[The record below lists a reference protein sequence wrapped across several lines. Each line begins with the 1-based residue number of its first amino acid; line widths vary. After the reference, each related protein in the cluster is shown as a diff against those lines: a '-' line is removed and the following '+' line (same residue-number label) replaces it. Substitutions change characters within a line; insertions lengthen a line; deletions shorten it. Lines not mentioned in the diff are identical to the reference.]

1 MKIIRISTDNEISM
15 HEFPE
20 GTYREQ
26 NKALRSLIGPMCETY
41 EHVLPKRLYSE
52 LGVPGKVL
60 REAGGFVSML
70 IDEEGLY
77 HDLDENPIGSYLYET
92 DKHGHPIVGNILLVG
107 EEWGTDGIDFCGIE
121 NSVFENLEMQLI
133 HMVDVIRRQR
143 RHFGSDRHHGRME
156 RCSRI

>member
-1 MKIIRISTDNEISM
+1 MKIIRISTDNEISV

-20 GTYREQ
+20 GTYREK
-26 NKALRSLIGPMCETY
+26 NGELRRLIGPQCELF

-70 IDEEGLY
+70 IDGEGLY
-77 HDLDENPIGSYLYET
+77 HDLDDNPIGSYLYET

-107 EEWGTDGIDFCGIE
+107 EKLSSKGVDFCGI
-121 NSVFENLEMQLI
+121 SDKRFGLLYAQLTEMTEKA
-133 HMVDVIRRQR
+133 REE
-143 RHFGSDRHHGRME
+143 HGNQADTQ
-156 RCSRI
+156 C

>member
-1 MKIIRISTDNEISM
+1 MKIIRISTDSGM
-15 HEFPE
+15 SVHEFPE

-26 NKALRSLIGPMCETY
+26 NGELRRLIGPQCGLL

-70 IDEEGLY
+70 IDEEGLF

-92 DKHGHPIVGNILLVG
+92 DRHGHPIMGNILLVG
-107 EEWGTDGIDFCGIE
+107 EKLTKEGVDFCGI
-121 NSVFENLEMQLI
+121 SDKRLGLLYPQLAD
-133 HMVDVIRRQR
+133 MTEKARKE
-143 RHFGSDRHHGRME
+143 HGNQADTQ
-156 RCSRI
+156 C

>member
-1 MKIIRISTDNEISM
+1 MKIIRISTDSEMSV

-26 NKALRSLIGPMCETY
+26 NEELRRLIGPQCELF

-70 IDEEGLY
+70 IDEEGIFN
-77 HDLDENPIGSYLYET
+77 DLDENPIGSYLYET
-92 DKHGHPIVGNILLVG
+92 DKHGHPIAGNILLVG
-107 EEWGTDGIDFCGIE
+107 EKLSSEGVDFCGI
-121 NSVFENLEMQLI
+121 SDKRFGLLYTQLKEMI
-133 HMVDVIRRQR
+133 EK
-143 RHFGSDRHHGRME
+143 E
-156 RCSRI
+156 RAFA